1 MFIEAHPMK
10 AITTIGQAF
19 FGEDKNVNSS
29 QTVTVTDTK

>member
-1 MFIEAHPMK
+1 MFVEAHPMK
-10 AITTIGQAF
+10 AF